1 MEALQMK
8 TMGDLFG
15 ARQEIPVSSHDNP
28 WAIRNPLD
36 EACDLYKMV
45 SAGSSKI
52 DEIRELIA
60 VPAQIEEALLAYAE
74 RYPKDG
80 ARIHC
85 VLLFRERVAEE
96 FERLVRNGLSDGYE
110 PASSPAGPELVN

>member
-1 MEALQMK
+1 MK
-8 TMGDLFG
+8 TAGDLFSV
-15 ARQEIPVSSHDNP
+15 RQEIPVSSHDNP

-36 EACDLYKMV
+36 EACDLYEMV
-45 SAGSSKI
+45 TAGSCKI

-60 VPAQIEEALLAYAE
+60 VPQQIEEALLAYAE

-96 FERLVRNGLSDGYE
+96 FERLVQNGLSGGYQQ
-110 PASSPAGPELVN
+110 ASSPAGPQLVN